1 MVTDERNRTSFRSV
15 LDDSVLDA
23 LGRFRG
29 TSKPEFV
36 DRVITMYME
45 TALILLAELKKG
57 SANGDL
63 ATLHHAS
70 HALKSCSDYRG
81 RLACR
86 PLRRIGGDSSDG
98 LRARCACARGRYRPR
113 ISVGGSRSHQP
124 LSSTENGSEPI
135 VQENG

>member
-70 HALKSCSDYRG
+70 HALKSCSATIGAGSLAARCEGLEVIARTGSVPDAPARVDGIAQEYRLVEAALIS
-81 RLACR
+81 RLAQ
-86 PLRRIGGDSSDG
+86 
-98 LRARCACARGRYRPR
+98 PR
-113 ISVGGSRSHQP
+113 TAQSP
-124 LSSTENGSEPI
+124 
-135 VQENG
+135 